1 MTKLRVLDLFS
12 GIGGLSLG
20 LERSGKFQT
29 TAFCEPDPYASK
41 VLSKWWPDVP
51 NFTHGIVGLNS
62 LLSRVR
68 IASRQAFPARISHSL
83 AQAPDLPGLARDSF
97 GHSCEPFAWYDPESR
112 SWRTWQRCL
121 VEGWEI
127 FSGTWP
133 RSGMT
138 RSGIAY
144 RRPPLVPLTDATAS
158 GSLLP
163 TPEASNTK
171 AIAMRSGGRSPRNFM
186 MPIPTPRP
194 CSGLRSSGANRTEI
208 MRALEDWP
216 TPTASLGTKG
226 GRITPRKGRE
236 GGTLIEAV
244 SARSFATP
252 TARDWRSGKAS
263 EATHDKNS
271 RPLSEQVGGSLNP
284 TWVEWLM
291 GFPLGWTDL
300 GASATASCP
309 NASNSSNAPLSQE
322 APMPGDQFTS
332 LGLTWHRD
340 WIGGRYEWTADNGR
354 LKAFRDGRG
363 YRFSIDDNLHP
374 DRQISLRSAMDR
386 AAIAAQGAVA

>member
-1 MTKLRVLDLFS
+1 MKKLRVLDLFS

-20 LERSGKFQT
+20 LERAGRFET
-29 TAFCEPDPYASK
+29 IAFCEPDDYASK
-41 VLSKWWPDVP
+41 VLAKWWPDVP
-51 NFTHGIVGLNS
+51 NIKGGVIALNS
-62 LLSRVR
+62 LLRKVRTASQRV
-68 IASRQAFPARISHSL
+68 SLVRISHSL
-83 AQAPDLPGLARDSF
+83 EQAPDLPVLARDSF
-97 GHSCEPFAWYDPESR
+97 GHLCEPFAWYDPQSR

-121 VEGWEI
+121 VEGWETY
-127 FSGTWP
+127 SGTWP

-144 RRPPLVPLTDATAS
+144 RRAPLVPLTKETAS

-171 AIAMRSGGRSPRNFM
+171 AVALRSNGRSPRNFM
-186 MPIPTPRP
+186 APLPTPTAK
-194 CSGLRSSGANRTEI
+194 ANMLVPSMQKWAAHRNLVE
-208 MRALEDWP
+208 EWP

-226 GRITPRKGRE
+226 GRVTPQKGRE

-263 EATHDKNS
+263 EATHEKNS

-300 GASATASCP
+300 GVSATPSCRR
-309 NASNSSNAPLSQE
+309 SRNSSAAPSFKQKR
-322 APMPGDQFTS
+322 QTR
-332 LGLTWHRD
+332 LGKVVL
-340 WIGGRYEWTADNGR
+340 
-354 LKAFRDGRG
+354 
-363 YRFSIDDNLHP
+363 
-374 DRQISLRSAMDR
+374 
-386 AAIAAQGAVA
+386 